1 MKTKSIII
9 TTLALLLTSLTA
21 QAQTDFY
28 YYKGNK
34 IPLTLNPDKV
44 CVSVPKDRN
53 EAVGRVR
60 ANVQVLKTIVDEIFD
75 IIVVS
80 RSDYEN
86 LTSLDLWEEDA
97 KSVIITTV
105 YFTENNEEVY
115 ATPYL
120 HVRLNKEEDLSL
132 LSSYAEQYGLNI
144 IRQNLYMPLW
154 YTLCVTTGGEKNSVN
169 CANELY
175 ESGVFPASVPD
186 LIGAV
191 HFNDETSVRNTIAT
205 PTEES
210 SALYNLQGQRL
221 TEIPSKGIVI
231 RDGRKV
237 IVK

>member
-1 MKTKSIII
+1 MRRNF
-9 TTLALLLTSLTA
+9 LLLLLLISCSIYA

-44 CVSVPKDRN
+44 CVSVPKDSN
-53 EAVGRVR
+53 EAVGKVR
-60 ANVQVLKTIVDEIFD
+60 ANVQVLETIVDEIFD

-120 HVRLNKEEDLSL
+120 NVRLNKEEDLSL

-154 YTLCVTTGGEKNSVN
+154 
-169 CANELY
+169 
-175 ESGVFPASVPD
+175 
-186 LIGAV
+186 
-191 HFNDETSVRNTIAT
+191 
-205 PTEES
+205 
-210 SALYNLQGQRL
+210 
-221 TEIPSKGIVI
+221 
-231 RDGRKV
+231 
-237 IVK
+237 